1 MYKRERLLLTH
12 AFAFFKRLTPSI
24 ALLLIASHS
33 ALAETTMQKVSIQLL
48 WYHQFEFA
56 GYYAALDKDFYSD
69 AGLDVTLKEGSPN
82 VSPINEVVQGRA
94 DFGVSSSGLVKSYLE
109 GKPVLM
115 LAPIIQHSPEVL
127 LSITNHL
134 NSPNDFAKAGAIGL
148 QPGDESLDLK
158 AMFVNEGIALDK
170 LQINSR
176 AHGLDDLL
184 AGKIIATN
192 AYLSNETFLLK
203 KRGIPYTIIKPSHY
217 GMDFYNGILF
227 TSNGM
232 NVAHP
237 EAVAAFR
244 AATLKGWEYALTH
257 QDEIINLILSQYNTQ
272 GKSREHLAFE
282 AKSLTDLISSDMI
295 QLGHSNPWRWRHITE
310 TYAKLGVVKPDFNL
324 DDFFY
329 DPTPQPQDNTW
340 LYRLL
345 LIALLIIIVITAIA
359 LYVHRINRKLKLSEE
374 NLKLVASVFTHA
386 HEGILITDLE
396 GGIIDVNAM
405 FSRITGYAKE
415 DVIGKTPGI
424 LSSGKH
430 GTEYYKAMW
439 KKLIEHG
446 YWHDEIWNKRKN
458 GEIYAAMQTISSVLD
473 THGKA
478 QHYVALFSE
487 ITERKQM
494 EEQVHQLAFYDP
506 LTQLPNRRL
515 LADRLCQTFAASK
528 RSHLYGALI
537 FLDLD
542 NFKPLNDTHGHAAGD
557 ILLIEVANRLKSCV
571 RDMDTVARFGGDE
584 FIIILTELLED
595 KAESIKYAKIVA
607 DKILSTLSAPYALTI
622 HHDTQTNI
630 LIEHH
635 CTSSI
640 GLAVFNGNEDN
651 QDDAMKWADTAMY
664 KAKQAGRNQIWLYRE

>member
-1 MYKRERLLLTH
+1 MLKKLAIT
-12 AFAFFKRLTPSI
+12 I
-24 ALLLIASHS
+24 AVLLIASHS
-33 ALAETTMQKVSIQLL
+33 AFAETTRQKVTMQLL
-48 WYHQFEFA
+48 WLHQFEFA
-56 GYYAALDKDFYSD
+56 GYYAALHKGFYSD
-69 AGLDVTLKEGSPN
+69 AGLDVTLKEGAPN
-82 VSPINEVVQGRA
+82 ISPINEVVQGRA

-115 LAPIIQHSPEVL
+115 LAPVIQHSPEVL
-127 LSITNHL
+127 ISTTAHL
-134 NSPNDFAKAGAIGL
+134 NSPNEVAKAGVIGL

-158 AMFVNEGIALDK
+158 AMFVNEGITLDK
-170 LQINSR
+170 LQINAQ
-176 AHGLDDLL
+176 AHGLEDLL

-192 AYLSNETFLLK
+192 AYLSNEPFLLQE
-203 KRGIPYTIIKPSHY
+203 RGIPYTIIKPSHY

-227 TSNGM
+227 TSNVM
-232 NVAHP
+232 NTAHP

-257 QDEIINLILSQYNTQ
+257 QDEIIDLILSQYNTQ
-272 GKSREHLAFE
+272 GKSREHLTFE
-282 AKSLTDLISSDMI
+282 AKSLADLISSDMV

-310 TYAKLGVVKPDFNL
+310 TYAKLGVVKADFNL
-324 DDFFY
+324 EGFFY

-345 LIALLIIIVITAIA
+345 LIALLIIIAITSVA
-359 LYVHRINRKLKLSEE
+359 LYVHRINRKLKLSED
-374 NLKLVASVFTHA
+374 NLKLAASVFTHA

-396 GGIIDVNAM
+396 GIIIDVNAM
-405 FSRITGYAKE
+405 FSRITGYSKE
-415 DVIGKTPGI
+415 DVIGKTPRI
-424 LSSGKH
+424 LSSGRH
-430 GTEYYKAMW
+430 GTEYYEAMW
-439 KKLIEHG
+439 QKLIEQG
-446 YWHDEIWNKRKN
+446 YWYDEIWNKRKN

-515 LADRLCQTFAASK
+515 LTDRLNQTFAASK
-528 RSHLYGALI
+528 RSNFYGALM

-542 NFKPLNDTHGHAAGD
+542 NFKPLNDTHGHTTGD
-557 ILLIEVANRLKSCV
+557 ALLVAVANRLKSCM

-584 FIIILTELLED
+584 FVIILPELLED
-595 KAESIKYAKIVA
+595 KTASINYAKIVA
-607 DKILSTLSAPYALTI
+607 EKIRDTLSQPYVLTV
-622 HHDTQTNI
+622 HQNMQANTH
-630 LIEHH
+630 IEHL
-635 CTSSI
+635 CTTSI
-640 GLAVFNGNEDN
+640 GVAVFNGNEDN

-664 KAKQAGRNQIWLYRE
+664 KAKQAGRNQIWLYGE